1 MRVARLVHRW
11 LVALLLPSG
20 VRKRHGDDLRDTFE
34 QALEDAHRRGEVS
47 RLLWREAKDLLAA
60 RIGSMLHDHPGRE
73 ASGRG
78 TPRHRAGV
86 SGTLRDDLTHAL
98 RSLRRAP
105 GPVAFIV
112 AIMAIA
118 IGASTTI
125 FSTARHTILDPLPY
139 DDADRM
145 VGLYRTV
152 GDFGRLGPDA
162 ETFERWTAMP
172 DVFDRAVAS
181 GNEQRTLTGR
191 GDAVVW
197 NMVLIGADYFDFL
210 NVRPA
215 VGRLFTE
222 EEVARGDRVLL
233 LGWEEWRTRF
243 GGDSGIV
250 GETVT
255 LDGEPWTVIGVGPR
269 DAPPP
274 MSLVRGADAWAPLDR
289 ESVSTGV
296 AVLAEGM
303 KSERANERLAELVEA
318 EHAANLLDARFG
330 GIVERPGSLA
340 TQRLRSS
347 LFTLGAA
354 VALLLLI
361 ACMNVGSLLINRA
374 DRRRHETAVRVA
386 LGVGRG
392 RLVRLHLLE
401 SVLLALLASAAG
413 LGLAYWGTDLI
424 RRLRPGGLDTLSR
437 VTVDGPVLLF
447 AVALSVGT
455 GLLFGVMPAL
465 TAVSRRAV
473 DALRSGMRSREDRAA
488 VRARWGLVVA
498 EVALSFALLVASGL
512 LIRTVADLR
521 AVDQGFRPEQLVAAR
536 LDLPEWRYS
545 EDELPEIWR
554 RVERELERL
563 PSVRESALASGIP
576 TRTGVYFGDLRVDGI
591 PVGLEDE
598 GPTLLFGSGVS
609 AEYFE
614 VLDQRIVEGRGF
626 TPEEV
631 RDEAKVY
638 VLSETTARD
647 LWPAGGA
654 VGGRLGYG
662 DEEPGIVVGVVAD
675 VNPSPEGDARTMR
688 QMYTP
693 ARAVWDEGFLVFRVE
708 GSVTD
713 MLPEARRALRVVD
726 ENILVELLS
735 LEDLLLDQIGSQRLT
750 MHLLN
755 VLATMALFL
764 TTIGLFGV
772 VAQVTGRRTREIGIR
787 IALGA
792 PRAGVAG
799 LVLRSGLAATAAGI
813 VAGSVLAW
821 GAGRW
826 IRAQVPGVDEADP
839 ATWIAAGLVLA
850 MACLAATL
858 LPAHRASRTDPV
870 KAIASE

>member
-1 MRVARLVHRW
+1 M
-11 LVALLLPSG
+11 LL
-20 VRKRHGDDLRDTFE
+20 
-34 QALEDAHRRGEVS
+34 
-47 RLLWREAKDLLAA
+47 
-60 RIGSMLHDHPGRE
+60 DHPGRE

-78 TPRHRAGV
+78 SPRHRAGV
-86 SGTLRDDLTHAL
+86 SGSLRDDLTHEL

-112 AIMAIA
+112 ATMAIA

-233 LGWEEWRTRF
+233 LGWEQWRTRF

-296 AVLAEGM
+296 AVLVEGM

-318 EHAANLLDARFG
+318 EHAANLLAARFG

-473 DALRSGMRSREDRAA
+473 DALRSGMRSREDRVA

-512 LIRTVADLR
+512 LIRTVAELR

-536 LDLPEWRYS
+536 LDLPEWRYA

-554 RVERELERL
+554 SVERELERL

-631 RDEAKVY
+631 RDEAGVY

-708 GSVTD
+708 GSVAD
-713 MLPEARRALRVVD
+713 ILPEARRALRVVD

-850 MACLAATL
+850 VACLAATL